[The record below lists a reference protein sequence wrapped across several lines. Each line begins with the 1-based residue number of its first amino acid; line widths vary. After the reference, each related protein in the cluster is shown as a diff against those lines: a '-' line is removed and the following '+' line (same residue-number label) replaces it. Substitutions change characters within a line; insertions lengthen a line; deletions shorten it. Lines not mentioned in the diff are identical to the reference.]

1 MGGGLVRDNKNGKW
15 RTTNF
20 DEGDNFGI
28 SGDRIR
34 VVAASYLY
42 DNGKD
47 QEYIVLGGQ
56 GQLKGVLGK
65 ETVASVIK
73 NELVELKIPAKK
85 IKTEEKSGNT
95 FQQLKEAVKMLA
107 KMRFGRISLISNRCH
122 IPRVKAMIEYRDEL
136 GLLKELLKEKK
147 LKLLSA
153 ESVVVEHRPE
163 IWSSIVKAAYASE
176 AMRKRIALEKNG
188 VRQIKNGTYK
198 F

>member
-1 MGGGLVRDNKNGKW
+1 MARDKNGKW

-34 VVAASYLY
+34 VAAASYLY

-56 GQLKGVLGK
+56 GQLRGILGE

-73 NELVELKIPAKK
+73 NELMELKIPAKK
-85 IKTEEKSGNT
+85 IKIEEKSGNT
-95 FQQLKEAVKMLA
+95 SQQLKEAAKMLA
-107 KMRFGRISLISNRCH
+107 KIRFGKISLISNQWH
-122 IPRVKAMIEYRDEL
+122 LPRVRAMIKYGEEL
-136 GLLKELLKEKK
+136 GFLKELLKKKK
-147 LKLLSA
+147 LKLLAA
-153 ESVVVEHRPE
+153 ESVAVKHQPE
-163 IWSSIVKAAYASE
+163 IWSSIVQMAYASE
-176 AMRKRIALEKNG
+176 AMKRRIALEKNG
-188 VRQIKNGTYK
+188 IQQIKNGAYK